1 VGAAFRRWFGGFR
14 VAYLPVLL
22 TYLCF
27 GASMVTSIALLYF
40 EKDTLGLTP
49 SEAAGIAFWLGLP
62 WSMKMVVGVASD
74 VRPIFGSRR
83 GAYLIVGA
91 LCSLGGYAALATTVR
106 SKAAYLAAVL
116 LVTIGY
122 MVQDVVADALS
133 VEIARNDEEIGQI
146 QTLGRM
152 ATLAGGI
159 AVGLPSGW
167 LVAVLG
173 PRGVFACAMTLPIV
187 VALSVA
193 FLPRWR
199 DAPPVAARAA
209 AGVLG
214 GGRTRL
220 VLLGGLG
227 YAALGVGL
235 EMSGIA
241 WAQEIVLVVSAA
253 LLSFLLMR
261 MGVTRAV
268 LVAALV
274 IFIFRATPD
283 VGQGYS
289 YWAIDRLGFDERFLG
304 LLAQVSSVLGLIGLL
319 VFRRTIVERPVSF
332 TLFWVIVAGTIL
344 YLPNIG
350 LFYGLQDWLGIS
362 ARSLALIDTT
372 ISAPLNQLAM
382 VPMLVLIAK
391 TAPRGGE
398 ATMFAIMASLMNL
411 ALSASQLFTR
421 YLNEGFAVSQH
432 DYGNLGRL
440 MVTVGAIGLVPL
452 LALPLL
458 WREER
463 AGPITAAASTPQPVV
478 SRP

>member
-1 VGAAFRRWFGGFR
+1 
-14 VAYLPVLL
+14 
-22 TYLCF
+22 
-27 GASMVTSIALLYF
+27 M
-40 EKDTLGLTP
+40 
-49 SEAAGIAFWLGLP
+49 
-62 WSMKMVVGVASD
+62 
-74 VRPIFGSRR
+74 
-83 GAYLIVGA
+83 
-91 LCSLGGYAALATTVR
+91 
-106 SKAAYLAAVL
+106 
-116 LVTIGY
+116 
-122 MVQDVVADALS
+122 
-133 VEIARNDEEIGQI
+133 
-146 QTLGRM
+146 
-152 ATLAGGI
+152 
-159 AVGLPSGW
+159 
-167 LVAVLG
+167 
-173 PRGVFACAMTLPIV
+173 
-187 VALSVA
+187 
-193 FLPRWR
+193 
-199 DAPPVAARAA
+199 
-209 AGVLG
+209 
-214 GGRTRL
+214 
-220 VLLGGLG
+220 
-227 YAALGVGL
+227 
-235 EMSGIA
+235 
-241 WAQEIVLVVSAA
+241 LVVSAA

-332 TLFWVIVAGTIL
+332 TLFWVIAAGTIL

-350 LFYGLQDWLGIS
+350 LFYGLQDWLGVS

-463 AGPITAAASTPQPVV
+463 AGPITAAATTPQPA
-478 SRP
+478 S